1 MLNVVMSGSGA
12 PVLQSIV
19 PLDAVPDRLRAAV
32 RGAVSKWGYAW
43 SDVTF
48 AGTAILPVGA
58 RWRLPGSQDIW
69 VFAITT
75 GPLVVGDELESAGGR
90 GAAVS
95 VSAFFG
101 GYIPAAPYQ
110 AQVYEFLG
118 RRGGG
123 PAPEPRPLR
132 NSPTAA

>member
-1 MLNVVMSGSGA
+1 MLNALMSGSGP

-19 PLDAVPDRLRAAV
+19 PLSAVPDRLRAAV
-32 RGAVSKWGYAW
+32 AGAISKWGYDW

-48 AGTAILPVGA
+48 AGTAILPAGA
-58 RWRLPGSQDIW
+58 RWRLPNSQDIW
-69 VFAITT
+69 VFAITV
-75 GPLVVGDELESAGGR
+75 GPLVIGDELESAGGR
-90 GAAVS
+90 ATAVS

-110 AQVYEFLG
+110 AQVYEVLG

-123 PAPEPRPLR
+123 PTPERPPVR